1 MANLLDPVSENGKI
15 LLVGES
21 GAGKTGAK
29 AALVAAG
36 YKLRMIDT
44 DKGFKI
50 LRSLL
55 TDTRYPYADYMKKHG
70 IDPNKN
76 VNYIP
81 IDVPMDIDTTN
92 VKGVSWNIVAPKS
105 SAAWNRVLNLVFREW
120 KDDNQSFGN
129 IMDWDSDV
137 VLDFDTMST
146 LATISHF
153 FVQDLNGRLGSLVDD
168 HGRDTGGAQELL
180 RRLLMKLSSV
190 NLVCNVIMTT
200 HITRV
205 DTSTGA
211 IQSPEARLREHLPI
225 DAKGYPAAIG
235 RALSPQI
242 PKFFNDCF
250 IVRAANSAGSIKRE
264 ISSIPIDNTSA
275 KNSVY
280 LEDSYP
286 VSTGLAEIFAALR
299 YQDPPTELIEAIRGT
314 NGTSSP
320 KSPSGF
326 GTFGKK

>member
-153 FVQDLNGRLGSLVDD
+153 FVQDLNGRLGSLVD
-168 HGRDTGGAQELL
+168 R
-180 RRLLMKLSSV
+180 KSV
-190 NLVCNVIMTT
+190 V
-200 HITRV
+200 
-205 DTSTGA
+205 
-211 IQSPEARLREHLPI
+211 
-225 DAKGYPAAIG
+225 
-235 RALSPQI
+235 
-242 PKFFNDCF
+242 
-250 IVRAANSAGSIKRE
+250 
-264 ISSIPIDNTSA
+264 
-275 KNSVY
+275 
-280 LEDSYP
+280 
-286 VSTGLAEIFAALR
+286 
-299 YQDPPTELIEAIRGT
+299 
-314 NGTSSP
+314 
-320 KSPSGF
+320 
-326 GTFGKK
+326 